1 MARATNGPA
10 SRARRKR
17 ILLRAKGFRGFRS
30 KLFRYAKD
38 AVYKAWQYEY
48 RDRKKRKGQFRRL
61 WTARISA
68 AVRPLGLTYSRFM
81 EGLKAANVDLDRK
94 SLSELAIANPEA
106 FKAVFEQAKK
116 AGRDITVLYDKFTRE
131 PKADDQN
138 VKYFYEGSRF
148 YTVEVNPS
156 LERGYEIGFKA
167 GKHELFP
174 FPFEVASKNAN
185 LVQNPGW

>member
-48 RDRKKRKGQFRRL
+48 RDRKRRKGQFRRL

-68 AVRPLGLTYSRFM
+68 AVRPLGLSYSRFT
-81 EGLKAANVDLDRK
+81 EGLKAAGVELDRK
-94 SLSELAIANPEA
+94 SLADLAVADPEA
-106 FKAVFEQAKK
+106 FKAVFELAKK
-116 AGRDITVLYDKFTRE
+116 AIDAK
-131 PKADDQN
+131 
-138 VKYFYEGSRF
+138 EGATLR
-148 YTVEVNPS
+148 
-156 LERGYEIGFKA
+156 A
-167 GKHELFP
+167 
-174 FPFEVASKNAN
+174 
-185 LVQNPGW
+185 